1 MNTIGLPISSKENE
15 FRRALIPDDIAN
27 IENPEFLH
35 IEKGYGEYLGFSD
48 QDYTS
53 VGVNIASRQEVLSKK
68 VICDPKI
75 GDAEYLDGLNNQT
88 IFGWIHAVQNKSI
101 TDKVING
108 NLTAFAWEDMYNLG
122 RHTFYRNNEIAGEAA
137 IFHAFQLFGEMP
149 YNLKVAVLGNGNT
162 ARGAINI
169 LSKLG
174 ADITVYDRRK
184 ESLFRREMSKF
195 DVIVNAVL
203 WDTMRKD
210 HIIFNEDLKRMKKNS
225 LIIDISCDEK
235 GAIESSVPT
244 TIDEP
249 IYTKNNIQHYVV
261 DHTPSLFYKT
271 STSSISTAVSK
282 YLNELILGQY
292 SKTLDDALIIK
303 EGKIYDNRIT
313 DFQKR

>member
-1 MNTIGLPISSKENE
+1 MNTVGFPISSKENE
-15 FRRALIPDDIAN
+15 FRRALIPDDIVN
-27 IENPEFLH
+27 IEKPELLY
-35 IEKGYGEYLGFSD
+35 IEKGYGEVLGFSD
-48 QDYTS
+48 HDYNS
-53 VGVNIASRQEVLSKK
+53 KGVNIASRHQVLSKRI
-68 VICDPKI
+68 ICDPKI
-75 GDAEYLDGLNNQT
+75 GDAEYLDSLNNQT
-88 IFGWIHAVQNKSI
+88 IFGWVHAVQNKSI
-101 TDKVING
+101 TDKIINR

-137 IFHAFQLFGEMP
+137 VFHAFQLFGEMP

-184 ESLFRREMSKF
+184 EKLFRKEMYEF

-203 WDTMRKD
+203 WDTTRKD
-210 HIIFNEDLKRMKKNS
+210 HLVFNEDLKRMKKNS

-235 GAIESSVPT
+235 GAIESSIPT
-244 TIDEP
+244 TIEDPTYKYCNVE
-249 IYTKNNIQHYVV
+249 HYVV

-271 STSSISTAVSK
+271 STSSISSKVSK
-282 YLNELILGQY
+282 YLNELISGQY

-303 EGKIYDNRIT
+303 EGKILDSRINNFQNR
-313 DFQKR
+313 